1 MVLSNCCS
9 WNVFAKPADYK
20 DRTKFI
26 YYIYTSL
33 ISFFLIYFV
42 SESDSSK
49 FKVINKYF
57 LTQKLK

>member
-1 MVLSNCCS
+1 MSNNCS

-26 YYIYTSL
+26 QYIYTC
-33 ISFFLIYFV
+33 LIYFFRIYY
-42 SESDSSK
+42 SESDFSK

-57 LTQKLK
+57 LTQKQKQS